1 MNEDLKQRME
11 EVVEKAEE
19 KFWETVAD
27 LFPEVKT
34 GDMAPEASFAFSQ
47 ACKSAVKLWLQSN
60 HPDCQ

>member
-1 MNEDLKQRME
+1 M
-11 EVVEKAEE
+11 EKAEE
-19 KFWETVAD
+19 KFWETVSD

>member
-1 MNEDLKQRME
+1 MDQQRIE
-11 EVVEKAEE
+11 EAVEKAEE
-19 KFWETVAD
+19 AFWFQLASM
-27 LFPEVKT
+27 FPEVKT